1 MYVSF
6 VYICI
11 YIKLY
16 VYMFVGGKG
25 VLNNVCIKRKR
36 HIICPTYNNNAMSQY
51 KSTKTM
57 LDMSNNLLDS
67 ISHYKLIHLLSGFT
81 HFFDEVV

>member
-1 MYVSF
+1 MNVTF

-25 VLNNVCIKRKR
+25 VFNNVCVKRKKA
-36 HIICPTYNNNAMSQY
+36 H
-51 KSTKTM
+51 
-57 LDMSNNLLDS
+57 
-67 ISHYKLIHLLSGFT
+67 
-81 HFFDEVV
+81 